1 MGSYWSS
8 DDVRLAELEARIRM
22 LEAASP
28 RVPTAAPTYK
38 KPIIRPSW
46 HAPLMKE
53 LQKRRESIKQ

>member
-8 DDVRLAELEARIRM
+8 DDDRLAE